1 MSCIK
6 LYEHQT
12 KALEIAKDLNHVAFY
27 HDM

>member
-6 LYEHQT
+6 LYEHQIT
-12 KALEIAKDLNHVAFY
+12 ALKNAEGLDHVAFY